1 MCKLNV
7 LLPLL
12 LTTFFIVKSGLARN
26 EIKWAYKR
34 TIYYLV
40 ISFPYPMALQS
51 VTRLLVTIA
60 IYLQLQKMSLRRSS
74 VKTVYL
80 RHSETNG
87 NTHDKHQIPQI
98 PLLIRH
104 LFTTRLSFIVP
115 KIWLGSIIELLRY
128 VDYWAFMYCQL
139 FKLWMKSMV
148 SFVFI
153 KNSQY

>member
-1 MCKLNV
+1 MTFFLLLKYCLSTKIGSKYFQVPTYVLNTYVPHFMCKLKV

-12 LTTFFIVKSGLARN
+12 LTTFYIVKSGLARN

-80 RHSETNG
+80 RHSETNV
-87 NTHDKHQIPQI
+87 NTRDKHQIPQS
-98 PLLIRH
+98 PD
-104 LFTTRLSFIVP
+104 TTSHQTFI
-115 KIWLGSIIELLRY
+115 Y
-128 VDYWAFMYCQL
+128 YTAFIHCT
-139 FKLWMKSMV
+139 
-148 SFVFI
+148 
-153 KNSQY
+153 

>member
-1 MCKLNV
+1 MCKLKV

-12 LTTFFIVKSGLARN
+12 LTTFYIVKSGPVRN

-74 VKTVYL
+74 VKTVQYL
-80 RHSETNG
+80 RHSETNV

-98 PLLIRH
+98 PLFVRH
-104 LFTTRLSFIVP
+104 LFTKRFSFIIP
-115 KIWLGSIIELLRY
+115 KIWLRPIIELFCTIRRL
-128 VDYWAFMYCQL
+128 L
-139 FKLWMKSMV
+139 
-148 SFVFI
+148 SFHELPIV
-153 KNSQY
+153 QTL